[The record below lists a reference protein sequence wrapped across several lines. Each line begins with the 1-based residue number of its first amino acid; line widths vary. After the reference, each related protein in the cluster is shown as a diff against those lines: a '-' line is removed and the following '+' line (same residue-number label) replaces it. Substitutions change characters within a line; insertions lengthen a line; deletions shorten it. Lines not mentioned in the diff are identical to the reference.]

1 MSHGYSRLMEK
12 KVLTDR
18 GDDDLFYTQ
27 LFVPFNLNYSA
38 LLCILYTGQLLMNYQ
53 KFHAIQIN

>member
-1 MSHGYSRLMEK
+1 MEK